1 MWLMAIDSFFKWVE
15 VALMKTTRTEKTMK
29 IVEEWIA
36 RNEVPKQIVIDN
48 GQQFISKKFENGC
61 KKWGI
66 QHIKVTPYHPQS
78 NGMIEWLIN
87 TLKNR

>member
-1 MWLMAIDSFFKWVE
+1 MEHMWLMAIDSFFKWVE

-36 RNEVPKQIVIDN
+36 RNGVPKQIVINN

-61 KKWGI
+61 KK
-66 QHIKVTPYHPQS
+66 
-78 NGMIEWLIN
+78 
-87 TLKNR
+87 